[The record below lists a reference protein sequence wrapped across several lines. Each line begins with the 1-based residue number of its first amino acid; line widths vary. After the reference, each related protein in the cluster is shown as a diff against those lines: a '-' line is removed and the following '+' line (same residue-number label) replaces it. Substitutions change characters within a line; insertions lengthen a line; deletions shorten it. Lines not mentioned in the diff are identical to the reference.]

1 VDEGRHAALLD
12 SLRRLAARA
21 VEECGLELV
30 ELMLRGSSRRRTLRV
45 DIDRP
50 GPRGVDLEDCKRVS
64 ESLGAAIDADDD
76 LIEGS
81 YLLEVSSPGID
92 RPIRSFDD
100 IRRNT
105 GRRIVV
111 TTRGAAEERRSVR
124 GLLKGRR
131 DSVLLLEDEDRNE
144 IEIPLENVETA
155 RQDAE
160 F

>member
-1 VDEGRHAALLD
+1 MDVGRHAALLD
-12 SLRRLAARA
+12 DLRRLAARTI
-21 VEECGLELV
+21 EDGGMELV
-30 ELMLRGSSRRRTLRV
+30 DLALRGPSRRRLLRI

-64 ESLGAAIDADDD
+64 GLLGAAIDAEGD

-92 RPIRSFDD
+92 RPIRSSDD
-100 IRRNT
+100 VRRNT

-111 TTRGAAEERRSVR
+111 TTREVAEERRSVR

-131 DSVLLLEDEDRNE
+131 DGALLLEDENRNE
-144 IEIPLENVETA
+144 IEIPMENVETA
-155 RQDAE
+155 RQDVE